1 MSETTSLDGTK
12 IAYDERGSGPAVI
25 VVDGAFC
32 SRVFGPAT
40 RIAPLL
46 AHRFTVITY
55 DRRGR
60 GASGDATTYSLAR
73 EVEDLA
79 ALINAAGG
87 RASLVG
93 LSSGAALALEAA
105 ATGLPID
112 KVVAYEAPYVDE
124 AGTGAVPHT
133 RDSFSSG
140 C

>member
-79 ALINAAGG
+79 ALINAAGAAPASSDCR
-87 RASLVG
+87 RAPRWRSKRRRPG
-93 LSSGAALALEAA
+93 CPSIRWWRTRRRTS
-105 ATGLPID
+105 T
-112 KVVAYEAPYVDE
+112 KRAPVR
-124 AGTGAVPHT
+124 VPHT